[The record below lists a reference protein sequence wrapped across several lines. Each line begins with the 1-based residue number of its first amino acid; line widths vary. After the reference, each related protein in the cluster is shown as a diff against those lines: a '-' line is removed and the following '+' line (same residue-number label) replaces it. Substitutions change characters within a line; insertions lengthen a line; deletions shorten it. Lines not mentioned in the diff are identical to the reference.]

1 MARPLVRERD
11 DNEQEKEWMKFENE
25 IQEMDFEK
33 RAKEIDLIE
42 RKITGVKR
50 SQVNIRAMVATEKRR
65 HFTHCYQQ
73 VLVP

>member
-25 IQEMDFEK
+25 IQEMDVEK

-42 RKITGVKR
+42 RKTTGVKR
-50 SQVNIRAMVATEKRR
+50 SQVNISAMVATEKCR